1 MNPHFYRATSARFLF
16 SLSVQSQAVLM
27 GWQMYEFTKDPLK
40 LGLIGLAEAI
50 PALALALFSGYLVDR
65 LNPLRI
71 YQTIV
76 WVSMI
81 SILISWSATGP
92 TALYLAAILTGLVRS
107 FSSPSMGALIPR
119 LISRAEL
126 KKSAA
131 FTALAFQFAGVV
143 GPGLAGIL
151 LGIHGYAYPYAF
163 CVSALVVASLTLFT
177 LDYRHAA
184 SPQPRGPR
192 KRILGEMLLGIRFV
206 FNHPALL
213 SSMSLDMFAVLF
225 GGVTALLPVYSAEIL
240 HAGPSGLGW
249 LRAAPA
255 IGAMIAGVILLR
267 RPISKG
273 AGRKLLGAVF
283 GFGLCILVFAVSRD
297 YLLSWMMLALSG
309 ALDSVSMVIRGSVL
323 QLSSP
328 DGMRGRIA
336 SVSAIFIG
344 SSNEIGAFESG
355 LAARLMGT
363 VPSVLFGG
371 FMTLFT
377 VVLVGVRGKALREL
391 DLSALE
397 KKHS

>member
-1 MNPHFYRATSARFLF
+1 
-16 SLSVQSQAVLM
+16 M

-40 LGLIGLAEAI
+40 LGLIGLTEAV
-50 PALALALFSGYLVDR
+50 PALALALFSGYMVDR

-71 YQTIV
+71 YQAIV
-76 WVSMI
+76 WVSLA
-81 SILISWSATGP
+81 SVLISWNATGP
-92 TALYLAAILTGLVRS
+92 AALYLAALLTGLVRS

-151 LGIHGYAYPYAF
+151 LGIRGYSYPYAF
-163 CVSALVVASLTLFT
+163 CVSALLVASLTLLT
-177 LDYRHAA
+177 VEYRHKPAA
-184 SPQPRGPR
+184 PADGPG
-192 KRILGEMLLGIRFV
+192 KRILGEMLLGMKFV
-206 FNHPALL
+206 FNHPVML

-240 HAGPSGLGW
+240 HAGPTGLGW

-273 AGRKLLGAVF
+273 AGKKLLAAVF

-297 YLLSWMMLALSG
+297 YLLSWIMLAFSG
-309 ALDSVSMVIRGSVL
+309 ALDSISMVIRGSIL
-323 QLSSP
+323 QLASP

-355 LAARLMGT
+355 LAARLLGT

-371 FMTLFT
+371 GMTLLT
-377 VVLVGVRGKALREL
+377 VVLVGIRGKAIREL
-391 DLSALE
+391 DLTTLE
-397 KKHS
+397 RKQT

>member
-1 MNPHFYRATSARFLF
+1 MLAAVFLGI
-16 SLSVQSQAVLM
+16 SGNISVQ
-27 GWQMYEFTKDPLK
+27 
-40 LGLIGLAEAI
+40 II
-50 PALALALFSGYLVDR
+50 
-65 LNPLRI
+65 
-71 YQTIV
+71 
-76 WVSMI
+76 I
-81 SILISWSATGP
+81 SILSLLSVV
-92 TALYLAAILTGLVRS
+92 LYWNVKARFKQTFKPQTESIGVS
-107 FSSPSMGALIPR
+107 
-119 LISRAEL
+119 L
-126 KKSAA
+126 K
-131 FTALAFQFAGVV
+131 AGITYVFKH
-143 GPGLAGIL
+143 PIL
-151 LGIHGYAYPYAF
+151 LG
-163 CVSALVVASLTLFT
+163 AL
-177 LDYRHAA
+177 
-184 SPQPRGPR
+184 
-192 KRILGEMLLGIRFV
+192 
-206 FNHPALL
+206 
-213 SSMSLDMFAVLF
+213 SLDMFAVLF

-273 AGRKLLGAVF
+273 AGKKLLGAVF

>member
-27 GWQMYEFTKDPLK
+27 GWQMYEFTHDPLK

-50 PALALALFSGYLVDR
+50 PALSLALFSGYLVDR

-71 YQTIV
+71 YQTIL
-76 WVSMI
+76 WVSLA
-81 SILISWSATGP
+81 SVLISWSATGP
-92 TALYLAAILTGLVRS
+92 AALFGAAILTGLVRS

-119 LISRAEL
+119 LISRSEL

-151 LGIHGYAYPYAF
+151 LGIHGYTYPYAF
-163 CVSALVVASLTLFT
+163 CVSALLVASLTLLT
-177 LDYRHAA
+177 LEYRHPVPDQA
-184 SPQPRGPR
+184 SVR
-192 KRILGEMLLGIRFV
+192 KKALLGEMLLGIRFV
-206 FNHPALL
+206 FNHPVML

-225 GGVTALLPVYSAEIL
+225 GGVTALLPVFSAEIL

-267 RPISKG
+267 RPISSG
-273 AGRKLLGAVF
+273 AGKKLLGAVF
-283 GFGLCILVFAVSRD
+283 GFGLCILVFALSRS
-297 YLLSWMMLALSG
+297 YALSWLMLALSG
-309 ALDSVSMVIRGSVL
+309 ALDSVSMVIRGSIL
-323 QLSSP
+323 QLASP

-371 FMTLFT
+371 GMTLLT
-377 VVLVGVRGKALREL
+377 VLIVAIRGKRLREL
-391 DLSALE
+391 DLSTYE
-397 KKHS
+397 KRV

>member
-1 MNPHFYRATSARFLF
+1 MNPHFYRATSVRFLF

-27 GWQMYEFTKDPLK
+27 GWQMYEFTRDPLK
-40 LGLIGLAEAI
+40 LGLIGLAEAL
-50 PALALALFSGYLVDR
+50 PALGLSLFSGYLVDR

-76 WVSMI
+76 WVSMV
-81 SILISWSATGP
+81 SVLISWNASGPSA
-92 TALYLAAILTGLVRS
+92 LFLAAVLTGLVRS

-119 LISRAEL
+119 LISRSEL

-163 CVSALVVASLTLFT
+163 CVSALLVASITLLTV
-177 LDYRHAA
+177 DYRHPV
-184 SPQPRGPR
+184 SEQTHVE
-192 KRILGEMLLGIRFV
+192 KKSLLGEMLLGIRFV
-206 FNHPALL
+206 FNHPVML

-225 GGVTALLPVYSAEIL
+225 GGVTALLPVFSAEIL
-240 HAGPSGLGW
+240 HTGPSGLGW

-267 RPISKG
+267 RPISSG
-273 AGRKLLGAVF
+273 AGKKLLGAVF
-283 GFGLCILVFAVSRD
+283 GFGLCILVFAVSRS
-297 YLLSWMMLALSG
+297 YFLSWVMLALSG
-309 ALDSVSMVIRGSVL
+309 ALDSVSMVIRGSIL
-323 QLSSP
+323 QLASP
-328 DGMRGRIA
+328 EGMRGRIA

-371 FMTLFT
+371 GMTLLT
-377 VVLVGVRGKALREL
+377 VLIVAIRGKKLREL
-391 DLSALE
+391 DLSVYE
-397 KKHS
+397 KKA

>member
-40 LGLIGLAEAI
+40 LGLIGLTEAV

-71 YQTIV
+71 YQAIV
-76 WVSMI
+76 WVSLV
-81 SILISWSATGP
+81 SVLISWSATGP
-92 TALYLAAILTGLVRS
+92 AALYLAALLTGLVRS

-151 LGIHGYAYPYAF
+151 LGIRGYSYPYAF
-163 CVSALVVASLTLFT
+163 CVAALLVASLTLLT
-177 LDYRHAA
+177 VEYQHKPA
-184 SPQPRGPR
+184 PRTDGPR
-192 KRILGEMLLGIRFV
+192 KRILGEMLLGMKFV
-206 FNHPALL
+206 FNHPVML

-240 HAGPSGLGW
+240 HAGPTGLGW

-267 RPISKG
+267 RPIAKG
-273 AGRKLLGAVF
+273 AGRKLLAAVF

-297 YLLSWMMLALSG
+297 YLLSWIMLAFSG
-309 ALDSVSMVIRGSVL
+309 ALDSVSMVIRGSIL
-323 QLSSP
+323 QLASP
-328 DGMRGRIA
+328 DGMRGRIS

-355 LAARLMGT
+355 LAARLLGT

-371 FMTLFT
+371 GMTLLT
-377 VVLVGVRGKALREL
+377 VLVVGIRGKKLREL
-391 DLSALE
+391 DLSTLE
-397 KKHS
+397 GRQV